1 MSKMPTNY
9 NWKHKVTSAD
19 TTLCSMIV
27 WKLKVYLDEL
37 QMKQRVNNDDFGE
50 LGLTRS
56 NLQKEGWLNN
66 KQKFVLFNCLTV

>member
-1 MSKMPTNY
+1 MT
-9 NWKHKVTSAD
+9 
-19 TTLCSMIV
+19 V
-27 WKLKVYLDEL
+27 WKLKVYLDNEL